1 MNTRRLSDAQWALLA
16 PHLPPQSVTG
26 RPRADDRRTLDA
38 ILLVLRSGCRWGD
51 VPRELGDG
59 STAWRRLQRWE
70 ADGTWERLWRLFLAS
85 LAAREKLS
93 WAEAFLDGTFVPAKK
108 GGPVSGSPAREK
120 APS

>member
-1 MNTRRLSDAQWALLA
+1 MNMRRLSDAQWALLA
-16 PHLPPQSVTG
+16 PHLPPQPVTG

-70 ADGTWERLWRLFLAS
+70 ADDIWERL
-85 LAAREKLS
+85 
-93 WAEAFLDGTFVPAKK
+93 
-108 GGPVSGSPAREK
+108 
-120 APS
+120 